1 MRRAALMGRGRVDL
15 TQGPVFSNLLTFSIP
30 ILLGTIVTQ
39 LYNVTDSVIVG
50 QFVGADALAAVSA
63 SSPVMSLI
71 NMFMIGLSTGSTV
84 VIAQRVGAKNV
95 QALQKAI
102 GTIACL
108 TLLCSLFIT
117 VVGLLV
123 SKPLLVALGTPEAI
137 FGDSLAYLIVIY
149 LGTTGN
155 MIYQMGSGALRGM
168 GDSSWPFLFLLL
180 CSGLNVVLDLI
191 AVLVLHMGVMGVA
204 IATAISQLVSGIGI
218 IHRIN
223 AGEYGVRLSLPM
235 LRMDA
240 RETRQVVGIGLPAAL
255 GAKLGVPDRE
265 VVCVMGDGGFQVTM
279 QELGTIMQ
287 NRIGVKM
294 IVLNNSYLGMVR
306 QWQQLFFGKRYSF
319 THIESP
325 DLTLIAA
332 AYGIPNRR
340 VTEPGQL
347 REAIEE
353 LAAAPGAY
361 LLEVAVLPEEN
372 VFPMVPAG
380 ASLSDIICTD

>member
-155 MIYQMGSGALRGM
+155 MIYPMIFQLMGAVINIILDPILIFGNR
-168 GDSSWPFLFLLL
+168 SS
-180 CSGLNVVLDLI
+180 LI
-191 AVLVLHMGVMGVA
+191 LKV
-204 IATAISQLVSGIGI
+204 
-218 IHRIN
+218 IHR
-223 AGEYGVRLSLPM
+223 
-235 LRMDA
+235 
-240 RETRQVVGIGLPAAL
+240 
-255 GAKLGVPDRE
+255 
-265 VVCVMGDGGFQVTM
+265 
-279 QELGTIMQ
+279 
-287 NRIGVKM
+287 
-294 IVLNNSYLGMVR
+294 
-306 QWQQLFFGKRYSF
+306 SF
-319 THIESP
+319 ISS
-325 DLTLIAA
+325 
-332 AYGIPNRR
+332 
-340 VTEPGQL
+340 
-347 REAIEE
+347 
-353 LAAAPGAY
+353 
-361 LLEVAVLPEEN
+361 N
-372 VFPMVPAG
+372 VITG
-380 ASLSDIICTD
+380 

>member
-218 IHRIN
+218 IRRIN

-240 RETRQVVGIGLPAAL
+240 RETRQVVGIACRPPSRTSATPFPRCA
-255 GAKLGVPDRE
+255 
-265 VVCVMGDGGFQVTM
+265 C
-279 QELGTIMQ
+279 
-287 NRIGVKM
+287 
-294 IVLNNSYLGMVR
+294 
-306 QWQQLFFGKRYSF
+306 
-319 THIESP
+319 SP
-325 DLTLIAA
+325 RSTCS
-332 AYGIPNRR
+332 
-340 VTEPGQL
+340 
-347 REAIEE
+347 
-353 LAAAPGAY
+353 APR
-361 LLEVAVLPEEN
+361 
-372 VFPMVPAG
+372 
-380 ASLSDIICTD
+380 